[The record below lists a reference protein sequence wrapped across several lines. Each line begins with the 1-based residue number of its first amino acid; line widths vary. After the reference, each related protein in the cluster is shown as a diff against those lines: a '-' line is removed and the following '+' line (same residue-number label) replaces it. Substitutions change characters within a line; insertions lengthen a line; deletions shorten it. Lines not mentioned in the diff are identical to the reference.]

1 MAKSQHTP
9 EHTVLMNVLIRARE
23 KCGLTQAEVA
33 KALGKPQSFIAKI
46 EVGERR
52 LDVLEFCAISRA
64 LGIEPV
70 ALMEM
75 LIAALPDH
83 FAV

>member
-1 MAKSQHTP
+1 MAKSQHTA
-9 EHTVLMNVLIRARE
+9 EHTVLMNVLVRARE
-23 KCGLTQAEVA
+23 KCGFTQTQLA
-33 KALGKPQSFIAKI
+33 KALGKHQSFIAKI

-70 ALMEM
+70 ALMET
-75 LIAALPDH
+75 LLAGLPEH
-83 FAV
+83 FDI